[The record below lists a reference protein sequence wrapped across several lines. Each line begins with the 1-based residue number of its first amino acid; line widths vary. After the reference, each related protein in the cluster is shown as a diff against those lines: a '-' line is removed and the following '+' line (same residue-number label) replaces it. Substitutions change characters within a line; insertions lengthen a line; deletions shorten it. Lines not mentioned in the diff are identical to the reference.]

1 MQSVEK
7 LVAIPESQLRTYER
21 MHAAVRE
28 NTRKTLERCEDAR
41 WQRENPWWR
50 QLGRVIHSLPMAAQA
65 VIGITVGTMG
75 AMLVFN
81 VLLEVLF
88 G

>member
-50 QLGRVIHSLPMAAQA
+50 QLHEAICSLPEMAQA

-75 AMLVFN
+75 MLVVFN
-81 VLLEVLF
+81 MILGGAIV
-88 G
+88 